1 MNYLAGS
8 GIPFWGTGLMFGV
21 AAGVDI
27 CGCGCCV
34 DICGCGCCAG
44 VVRAGASGS
53 GGTRGMYSG
62 PICPQPLNMPAS
74 IKALQIRM
82 GRCKKNRGFTIRI
95 TVYINV
101 LECSMT
107 ESEFL
112 DLAEQA
118 LDSIESSLETEAE
131 TGDLDVECTRSGNV
145 LQIECIDS
153 KSKIII
159 NSQAPMQEIWVAA
172 KSGGFHYKYDGRI
185 WRDTRDGS
193 ELFAVLS
200 AIVSEQGGVTVTL
213 SAR

>member
-1 MNYLAGS
+1 
-8 GIPFWGTGLMFGV
+8 
-21 AAGVDI
+21 
-27 CGCGCCV
+27 
-34 DICGCGCCAG
+34 
-44 VVRAGASGS
+44 
-53 GGTRGMYSG
+53 MYNG
-62 PICPQPLNMPAS
+62 PIWPQALSIPARAAAP
-74 IKALQIRM
+74 KIRM
-82 GRCKKNRGFTIRI
+82 ERDIKNGGFTIRI
-95 TVYINV
+95 RVYINA

-112 DLAEQA
+112 DLAEQVM
-118 LDSIESSLETEAE
+118 DSIESSLENAAE

-185 WRDTRDGS
+185 WRNTRDGS

-200 AIVSEQGGVTVTL
+200 AIVSEQGGVAVTL
-213 SAR
+213 NAG